1 MAHKDRELHREYC
14 REYYRKNQERL
25 NNRHKEYYKANR
37 EKCRAMSDAYKK
49 AHREEVLERA
59 AKYRELHREEHRIYQ
74 MNYRAAHREELNQRA
89 REYRA
94 AHREEINR
102 RYRERYA
109 QKKLEKLLAMKEE
122 KLRKEDGYFKP
133 KKESPIVGGKTFRLD
148 TCPVCGS
155 REVGRIGNKS
165 YFCRSC
171 FREITQHKIYYYDKE
186 GIRRLES

>member
-1 MAHKDRELHREYC
+1 MTPEEKKEYAREWYQKNRDERREYARRYKKEHYDKYLESQRRYYENHRE
-14 REYYRKNQERL
+14 KVIA
-25 NNRHKEYYKANR
+25 K
-37 EKCRAMSDAYKK
+37 SSAYHK
-49 AHREEVLERA
+49 AHREQN
-59 AKYRELHREEHRIYQ
+59 RE
-74 MNYRAAHREELNQRA
+74 AC
-89 REYRA
+89 
-94 AHREEINR
+94 R
-102 RYRERYA
+102 RYRA
-109 QKKLEKLLAMKEE
+109 KKKLEKLIALQQEQ
-122 KLRKEDGYFKP
+122 LRKEAGYFKP